1 MTFRIVAGATIAIAV
16 AGFTGCSVT
25 AQHRRP
31 AIAAPPAFRAGGPQ
45 QATETESLADLK
57 WFEVFKDE
65 QLGELVRKAYA
76 RNFDLREAVARVAE
90 AQAAFGLSKAD
101 LYPSVNAGV
110 DATTLRIS
118 RGGNYPIPQGFQQ
131 NRTFGTV
138 ALNLLS
144 YEIDVWGRLRSANEA
159 ARAEVLAAEENR
171 KAVMMTL
178 VGEVAAE
185 YFNLLELDA
194 ELEIAR
200 RTLAT
205 REDSLRLIKLRE
217 QRGLATQ
224 LDVRQGEQ
232 LVYTASETIPR
243 IRQAIEQAENRISL
257 LTGASPSHIRRGTA
271 LSAQEQPPA
280 VPAGLPSALLE
291 RRPDIRAAGQTLAAA
306 DARVDGARAAYFP
319 RISLTGLLGSQSN
332 ALTSLFSGSTG
343 MWQFAP
349 QVSQPAFTGGRLR
362 SNAKLAAAQ
371 REIAVIRYEKAV
383 QTAFR
388 EVADALVA
396 YQRTREARAE
406 QEALVVTL
414 KDRARL
420 AYVRYTGGVDPLLN
434 ALDADRD
441 LFAAELNLT
450 RARRDE
456 LVALVQLYRALGG
469 GWQE

>member
-1 MTFRIVAGATIAIAV
+1 MTSRIIAGAIAAITLV
-16 AGFTGCSVT
+16 LFTGCR
-25 AQHRRP
+25 AAPPHRRP
-31 AIAAPPAFRAGGPQ
+31 SIAAPPAFRGGGHQ
-45 QATETESLADLK
+45 QAAESASLADLK

-65 QLGELVRKAYA
+65 QLQELVRKAHA
-76 RNFDLREAVARVAE
+76 RNYDLREAVARVEE
-90 AQAAFGLSKAD
+90 ARAAFGISRAD
-101 LYPSVNAGV
+101 LYPSVGAGME
-110 DATTLRIS
+110 ATTLRMS
-118 RGGNYPIPQGFQQ
+118 RGGNFPLPQGFAQ

-144 YEIDVWGRLRSANEA
+144 YEVDVWGRLRSANDA

-171 KAVMMTL
+171 KTVMMTL
-178 VGEVAAE
+178 VSDVAGA

-205 REDSLRLIKLRE
+205 RENSLRLIKLRE
-217 QRGLATQ
+217 QRGLATR

-232 LVYTASETIPR
+232 LVYTASETVPR
-243 IRQAIEQAENRISL
+243 IRQSIEQTENRISL
-257 LTGASPSHIRRGTA
+257 LTGESPSHIRRGTA
-271 LSAQEQPPA
+271 LSAQEQPPS
-280 VPAGLPSALLE
+280 VPAGLPSELLE
-291 RRPDIRAAGQTLAAA
+291 RRPDIRAAEQTLAAA
-306 DARVDGARAAYFP
+306 DARIGGARAAYFP

-332 ALTSLFSGSTG
+332 ALSSLFSGATG

-371 REIAVIRYEKAV
+371 RQIALIRYEKAV

-388 EVADALVA
+388 EVSDALVA

-406 QEALVVTL
+406 QETLVATL
-414 KDRARL
+414 QDRARL
-420 AYVRYTGGVDPLLN
+420 AYLRYTGGVDPLLN

-441 LFAAELNLT
+441 LFEAELNLT

-456 LVALVQLYRALGG
+456 LVAMVQLYRALGG
-469 GWQE
+469 GWQ